1 MNKGVIYGLGAY
13 LLWGFFPIYFKLLQE
28 VPAMEILG
36 NRILWSFLFLAVII
50 SLRKDWSSLRSRALN
65 PRTLLIYSV
74 AACLL
79 AFNWLIYVWGVN
91 SGYILETSLGYF
103 INPLINVLL
112 GVLFLRERL
121 RPLQWAP
128 IGLAALGVLYL
139 TFNYGQLPWIALAL
153 AFSFGLYGLV
163 KKTAPLGSLHSLTL
177 ETGILLIPAG
187 MYLLLTTSRLTS
199 TSGEYSPNIYI
210 LLAGLGIGTS
220 VPLLLFGAAARRID
234 LTMMGILQYIA
245 PTCQFLLGVLVY
257 GEPFTRARLVGFS
270 FIWAALFLFG
280 LEGLLHRHKLK
291 LAAQASVSPG

>member
-13 LLWGFFPIYFKLLQE
+13 LLWGFFPIYFKLIQE

-50 SLRKDWSSLRSRALN
+50 SLRKDWSSLRSQALN
-65 PRTLLIYSV
+65 PRTLLIYGV

-121 RPLQWAP
+121 RPLQWVP

-187 MYLLLTTSRLTS
+187 MYLLLTASRFTG
-199 TSGEYSPNIYI
+199 TSGEYSPYIYV

-220 VPLLLFGAAARRID
+220 VPLLLFGAAARRIE
-234 LTMMGILQYIA
+234 LTMMGILQYVA

-257 GEPFTRARLVGFS
+257 GEPFTLERLVGFS
-270 FIWAALFLFG
+270 FIWAALILFWVEGFLN
-280 LEGLLHRHKLK
+280 HHKLK
-291 LAAQASVSPG
+291 LASQAS